1 MRAVRAIRS
10 WWLDGVAL
18 LIAVVVFVIPFLFIL
33 VTAAKD
39 RATASRLEF
48 TWPAAWGQLLQN
60 LGDVITAR
68 DNLMVTA
75 MRNSLVLTVASVT
88 LIVFLSAMVGYVLQR
103 RRDRLGAVVS
113 ALMLAGLVIPPAI
126 VPTIYV
132 LQSIGLF
139 KSLPGLILVEVAF
152 LMPFSVLIFRTF
164 VSAIPR
170 ELDEAAIIDG
180 ATPTMLFLRVMLPLL
195 RPAIITVI
203 VVSSVAVYNDFVNP
217 LYFLPGNDNAT
228 VQLTLFNFQSQFN
241 TRWNLL
247 FADVL
252 LITIPPLIMF
262 IFFQR
267 QIVSG
272 MTAGAVKG

>member
-10 WWLDGVAL
+10 AWLDAVAL
-18 LIAVVVFVIPFLFIL
+18 IVVSIVFVVPFLFIV
-33 VTAAKD
+33 VTAAKE
-39 RATASRLEF
+39 RVEASRLEF
-48 TWPAAWGQLLQN
+48 TWPEHWLLLDN
-60 LGDVITAR
+60 LAEVIGAR

-75 MRNSLVLTVASVT
+75 MRNSLILTVASVT

-103 RRDRLGAVVS
+103 RRDRVGAVVT

-132 LQSIGLF
+132 LQAVGLF
-139 KSLPGLILVEVAF
+139 KTIPGLVLVEVAF

-180 ATPTMLFLRVMLPLL
+180 ASPTTLFLRVILPLL

-203 VVSSVAVYNDFVNP
+203 VVTSVAVYNDFVNP
-217 LYFLPGNDNAT
+217 LYFLPGTDNAT
-228 VQLTLFNFQSQFN
+228 VQLMLFNFQSQFN

-267 QIVSG
+267 QLASG
-272 MTAGAVKG
+272 LTAGAVKG